1 MHSIDGV
8 ERLTGEHLYVVTN
21 HEDVDGRLQSLE
33 LDFVLRRPGSC
44 RRSRRLWRDSTRTQ
58 SARTSDRKACVMNAS
73 NIWPPP

>member
-33 LDFVLRRPGSC
+33 LDFVLRRP
-44 RRSRRLWRDSTRTQ
+44 RLVPEVKTPV
-58 SARTSDRKACVMNAS
+58 AR
-73 NIWPPP
+73 